1 MDVMMPVV
9 VTAPVAV
16 VVPMTIVADAA
27 RAVIGQDHPAAAVRI
42 IIGVIVI
49 RVIGRT
55 VEEAPVKAMVVREP
69 ITTVAKAAGL
79 TSACSFAIAPNIK
92 IKMGA

>member
-1 MDVMMPVV
+1 MMPVV
-9 VTAPVAV
+9 VTAPVGV
-16 VVPMTIVADAA
+16 VVPMTIVTDAA

-42 IIGVIVI
+42 IMGVIVI

-55 VEEAPVKAMVVREP
+55 VEEASVKAMVVREP
-69 ITTVAKAAGL
+69 ITIVAKAAGL
-79 TSACSFAIAPNIK
+79 TSACSFVIAPNTK